1 MTSLR
6 AALCLSSGSEVAV
19 APNETC
25 TVRRNSDGIL
35 TESLVTES
43 IESAQIAF
51 YQPPLITKQR
61 RAIVHHTLHMEDP

>member
-1 MTSLR
+1 M
-6 AALCLSSGSEVAV
+6 